1 MPKRKVTQ
9 VEFAPRLGDLGRA
22 PTAKLRV
29 AAYARV
35 STEKEEQEHS
45 LEAQTDYFE
54 TYIKENPRWEFV
66 GLYVD
71 DGISGLSYHNR
82 DGFNRM
88 VADAIDGKIDLIITK
103 SLSRFARNTVDALM
117 TIRKLKSEGVGVFF
131 QKEDINTL
139 DSKGEFML
147 TLMSSFAEEESRSIS
162 DNVTWG
168 KRKQFADGFYTVPF
182 AHFLGYDRGAEK
194 CEFVINE
201 HEARIVRFIY
211 MLALE
216 YYSPNSIAKLLM
228 ELEIPS
234 PSGKKVWQTSTVES
248 ILANEKYKG
257 DARLQKKFTVDFRT
271 KKRKINEGELPQYY
285 VTGGHPP
292 IIAPETWD
300 AVQQISLP
308 EGQRLTRR
316 YPMSGKLVC
325 GECGG
330 RYGMMLWHS
339 TTYRN
344 YVWECL
350 PKKQGKTRCR
360 CSHIYAEEMESAIA
374 IALQRLYE
382 RNKKIVGL
390 CTELLSSVPLNDR
403 EGALNELKHITAHNV
418 VFDNSA
424 VNVLITKAVVTTDA
438 HIVFHFID
446 GSTYKYR
453 ICGNTPLGQTNMN
466 IRKEYHRRIA
476 ELYSQGISA
485 STIAETLGLSLNTVR
500 SYMRRSLK

>member
-9 VEFAPRLGDLGRA
+9 VEFAPRLGDFGRA
-22 PTAKLRV
+22 STAKLRV

-35 STEKEEQEHS
+35 STEKEEQEHR

-54 TYIKENPRWEFV
+54 TYIKENSRWEFV

-88 VADAIDGKIDLIITK
+88 VTDAVDGKIDLIITK
-103 SLSRFARNTVDALM
+103 SLSRFARNTVGALM
-117 TIRKLKSEGVGVFF
+117 TIRKLKAEGVGVFF

-234 PSGKKVWQTSTVES
+234 PSGKTMWQTSTVES
-248 ILANEKYKG
+248 ILINEKYKG

-360 CSHIYAEEMESAIA
+360 CSHIYAEEMKSAIA

-403 EGALNELKHITAHNV
+403 EGALTALADIKPQDI
-418 VFDNSA
+418 VFDNST

-438 HIVFHFID
+438 NIVFYFVD

-453 ICGNTPLGQTNMN
+453 ICGNTPLGQANMN
-466 IRKEYHRRIA
+466 VRKEYRRKIA
-476 ELYSQGISA
+476 ELYAQGISPSA
-485 STIAETLGLSLNTVR
+485 IAAMLGLSPNTVR
-500 SYMRRSLK
+500 SYIRRSRK

>member
-9 VEFAPRLGDLGRA
+9 VEFAPRLGDFGRA

-54 TYIKENPRWEFV
+54 TYIKENPRWKFV

-88 VADAIDGKIDLIITK
+88 VADAVDGKIDLIVTK
-103 SLSRFARNTVDALM
+103 SLSRFARNTVDALT
-117 TIRKLKSEGVGVFF
+117 TIRKLKAVNVGVFF

-139 DSKGEFML
+139 DAKGEFLL

-162 DNVTWG
+162 DNITWG
-168 KRKQFADGFYTVPF
+168 KRKQFADGIYNAPF
-182 AHFLGYDRGAEK
+182 GQFLGYDRG
-194 CEFVINE
+194 FVINE
-201 HEARIVRFIY
+201 KEARVVRFIY

-216 YYSPNSIAKLLM
+216 YYSPSNIARLLM
-228 ELEIPS
+228 DFNIPS
-234 PSGKKVWQTSTVES
+234 PSGKKVWQISTVES
-248 ILANEKYKG
+248 ILTNERYKG
-257 DARLQKKFTVDFRT
+257 DALLQKTFTIDFRT
-271 KKRKINEGELPQYY
+271 KKCKVNEGELPQYY
-285 VTGGHPP
+285 VTGGHAP
-292 IIAPETWD
+292 IISPETWNE
-300 AVQQISLP
+300 VQKISLP
-308 EGQRLTRR
+308 EGQRLSRR
-316 YPMSGKLVC
+316 YTMSGKLVC
-325 GECGG
+325 GECRG

-350 PKKQGKTRCR
+350 PKKQGKAKCHCT
-360 CSHIYAEEMESAIA
+360 HIYAEEMESAIA
-374 IALQRLYE
+374 TALQHLCEKHR
-382 RNKKIVGL
+382 RIKKL

-403 EGALNELKHITAHNV
+403 EGALTALADLKPQDIA
-418 VFDNSA
+418 FDNSA

-438 HIVFHFID
+438 NIVFYFVD

-453 ICGNTPLGQTNMN
+453 ICGSTPLGQANMN
-466 IRKEYHRRIA
+466 VRKEYHRKIA
-476 ELYSQGISA
+476 ELYAQGVPQ
-485 STIAETLGLSLNTVR
+485 STIAEMLGIPINTVR
-500 SYMRRSLK
+500 SYIKRSLK

>member
-9 VEFAPRLGDLGRA
+9 VEFAPRLGDFGRA

-45 LEAQTDYFE
+45 LDAQTDYFE

-82 DGFNRM
+82 EGFTRM
-88 VADAIDGKIDLIITK
+88 VADAVDGKIDLIITK

-234 PSGKKVWQTSTVES
+234 PSGKTVWQTSTVES

-271 KKRKINEGELPQYY
+271 KKRKVNEGELPQYY
-285 VTGGHPP
+285 VTGGHES

-339 TTYRN
+339 TTYHN

>member
-9 VEFAPRLGDLGRA
+9 VEFAPRLGDFGRA

-117 TIRKLKSEGVGVFF
+117 TIRKLKAEGVGVFF

-139 DSKGEFML
+139 DAKGEFML

-234 PSGKKVWQTSTVES
+234 PSGKMVWQTSTVES

-271 KKRKINEGELPQYY
+271 KKCKINEGELPQYY
-285 VTGGHPP
+285 VIGGHPP

-308 EGQRLTRR
+308 EGQRLSRR
-316 YPMSGKLVC
+316 YTMSGKLVC

-350 PKKQGKTRCR
+350 PKKQGKSKCHCT
-360 CSHIYAEEMESAIA
+360 HIYAEEMESAIA
-374 IALQRLYE
+374 TALQHLCEKHKRI
-382 RNKKIVGL
+382 KKL

-403 EGALNELKHITAHNV
+403 EDALTALADLKPQDIA
-418 VFDNSA
+418 FDNSA
-424 VNVLITKAVVTTDA
+424 VNVLITKAVVTSDA
-438 HIVFHFID
+438 NIVFHFVD
-446 GSTYKYR
+446 GSTYQYR
-453 ICGNTPLGQTNMN
+453 ICGNTPLGQANMN
-466 IRKEYHRRIA
+466 VRKEYHRKIA
-476 ELYSQGISA
+476 ELYTQGVPQ
-485 STIAETLGLSLNTVR
+485 STIAETLGIPINTVR
-500 SYMRRSLK
+500 SYIRRSLK

>member
-9 VEFAPRLGDLGRA
+9 VEFAPRLGDFGRA

-54 TYIKENPRWEFV
+54 TYIKENSRWEFV

-117 TIRKLKSEGVGVFF
+117 SIRKLKSEGVGVFF

-182 AHFLGYDRGAEK
+182 AHFLGYDRGTEK
-194 CEFVINE
+194 GEFVINE
-201 HEARIVRFIY
+201 DEARVIRFIY
-211 MLALE
+211 MLAFE
-216 YYSPNSIAKLLM
+216 YYAPSHIAQLLTDM
-228 ELEIPS
+228 HIPS
-234 PSGKKVWQTSTVES
+234 PGSKDTWYTKTIIS
-248 ILANEKYKG
+248 ILRNEKYKG

-285 VTGGHPP
+285 VTGGHPT
-292 IIAPETWD
+292 IIAPQTW
-300 AVQQISLP
+300 
-308 EGQRLTRR
+308 
-316 YPMSGKLVC
+316 
-325 GECGG
+325 
-330 RYGMMLWHS
+330 
-339 TTYRN
+339 
-344 YVWECL
+344 
-350 PKKQGKTRCR
+350 
-360 CSHIYAEEMESAIA
+360 
-374 IALQRLYE
+374 
-382 RNKKIVGL
+382 
-390 CTELLSSVPLNDR
+390 
-403 EGALNELKHITAHNV
+403 NE
-418 VFDNSA
+418 
-424 VNVLITKAVVTTDA
+424 
-438 HIVFHFID
+438 
-446 GSTYKYR
+446 
-453 ICGNTPLGQTNMN
+453 
-466 IRKEYHRRIA
+466 
-476 ELYSQGISA
+476 
-485 STIAETLGLSLNTVR
+485 
-500 SYMRRSLK
+500 

>member
-9 VEFAPRLGDLGRA
+9 VEFAPRLGDFGRA
-22 PTAKLRV
+22 SNAKLRV

-54 TYIKENPRWEFV
+54 TYIKENSRWEFV

-88 VADAIDGKIDLIITK
+88 VADAISGKIDLIITK

-117 TIRKLKSEGVGVFF
+117 TIRKLKAEGVGVFF

-162 DNVTWG
+162 DNITWG
-168 KRKQFADGFYTVPF
+168 KRKQFADGIYNAPF
-182 AHFLGYDRGAEK
+182 GQFLGYDRG
-194 CEFVINE
+194 FVINE
-201 HEARIVRFIY
+201 KEARVVRFIY

-216 YYSPNSIAKLLM
+216 YYSPSNIARLLM
-228 ELEIPS
+228 DFNIPS
-234 PSGKKVWQTSTVES
+234 PSGKKVWQISTVES
-248 ILANEKYKG
+248 ILTNERYKG
-257 DARLQKKFTVDFRT
+257 DALLQKTFTVDFRT
-271 KKRKINEGELPQYY
+271 KKCKVNEGELPQYY
-285 VTGGHPP
+285 VTGGHAP
-292 IIAPETWD
+292 IISPETWNE
-300 AVQQISLP
+300 VQKISLP
-308 EGQRLTRR
+308 EGQRLSRR
-316 YPMSGKLVC
+316 YTMSGKLVC
-325 GECGG
+325 GECRG

-350 PKKQGKTRCR
+350 PKKQGKSKCHCT
-360 CSHIYAEEMESAIA
+360 HIYAEEMESAIA
-374 IALQRLYE
+374 TALQHLCEKHR
-382 RNKKIVGL
+382 KIKGL

-403 EGALNELKHITAHNV
+403 EGALTALADMKPQDI

-438 HIVFHFID
+438 HIVFYFVD

-466 IRKEYHRRIA
+466 LRKEYHRKIA
-476 ELYSQGISA
+476 DLYSQGMSA
-485 STIAETLGLSLNTVR
+485 STIAETLGLPPNTVR
-500 SYMRRSLK
+500 SYIRRSLK

>member
-9 VEFAPRLGDLGRA
+9 VEFAPRLGDFGRA

-82 DGFNRM
+82 EGFTRM
-88 VADAIDGKIDLIITK
+88 VADAVDGKIDLIITK

-117 TIRKLKSEGVGVFF
+117 TIRKLKAEGVGVFF

-182 AHFLGYDRGAEK
+182 AHFLGYDRGTKK

-228 ELEIPS
+228 KLEIPS
-234 PSGKKVWQTSTVES
+234 PSGKKVWQTCTVES

-257 DARLQKKFTVDFRT
+257 DALLQKTFTADFRT
-271 KKRKINEGELPQYY
+271 KKCKINEGELPQYY
-285 VTGGHPP
+285 VIGGHPP

-308 EGQRLTRR
+308 EGHRMTKR
-316 YPMSGKLVC
+316 YAMSGKIIC
-325 GECGG
+325 GNCGG
-330 RYGMMLWHS
+330 QYGSKIWHS

-344 YVWECL
+344 VVWECNER
-350 PKKQGKTRCR
+350 KKKGAPCKNT
-360 CSHIYAEEMESAIA
+360 HIYAEEMESATA
-374 IALQRLYE
+374 TALQRLYE
-382 RNKKIVGL
+382 KNKRINGL
-390 CTELLSSVPLNDR
+390 CAELLSALPLNDR
-403 EGALNELKHITAHNV
+403 EGALTALAEMKPQDI

-438 HIVFHFID
+438 HIVFYFVD

-466 IRKEYHRRIA
+466 LRKEYHRRIA
-476 ELYSQGISA
+476 ELYAQGVPQSI
-485 STIAETLGLSLNTVR
+485 IAETLGLSLNTVR

>member
-9 VEFAPRLGDLGRA
+9 VEFAPGLGELGRA
-22 PTAKLRV
+22 SNAKLRV

-88 VADAIDGKIDLIITK
+88 VADAVDGKIDLIITK

-117 TIRKLKSEGVGVFF
+117 TIRKLKAEGVGVFF

-234 PSGKKVWQTSTVES
+234 PSGKKVWQTTTVES

-390 CTELLSSVPLNDR
+390 CTELLSSVPLNNR

-424 VNVLITKAVVTTDA
+424 INVLITKAVVTTDA

-485 STIAETLGLSLNTVR
+485 SIIAETLGLSLNTVR

>member
-9 VEFAPRLGDLGRA
+9 VEFAPRLGDFGRA
-22 PTAKLRV
+22 STAKLRV

-117 TIRKLKSEGVGVFF
+117 TIRKLKAEGVGVFF

-228 ELEIPS
+228 KLEIPS

-382 RNKKIVGL
+382 LNKKIVGL

-438 HIVFHFID
+438 NIVFYFVD

-453 ICGNTPLGQTNMN
+453 ICGNTPLGQANMN
-466 IRKEYHRRIA
+466 VRKEYHRKIA
-476 ELYSQGISA
+476 DLYSQGISA
-485 STIAETLGLSLNTVR
+485 STIAETLGLPPNTVR
-500 SYMRRSLK
+500 SYIRRSLK

>member
-1 MPKRKVTQ
+1 
-9 VEFAPRLGDLGRA
+9 
-22 PTAKLRV
+22 
-29 AAYARV
+29 
-35 STEKEEQEHS
+35 
-45 LEAQTDYFE
+45 
-54 TYIKENPRWEFV
+54 
-66 GLYVD
+66 
-71 DGISGLSYHNR
+71 
-82 DGFNRM
+82 
-88 VADAIDGKIDLIITK
+88 
-103 SLSRFARNTVDALM
+103 
-117 TIRKLKSEGVGVFF
+117 
-131 QKEDINTL
+131 
-139 DSKGEFML
+139 ML

-182 AHFLGYDRGAEK
+182 AHFLGYDRGTEK
-194 CEFVINE
+194 GEFVINE
-201 HEARIVRFIY
+201 DEARVIRFIY
-211 MLALE
+211 MLAFE
-216 YYSPNSIAKLLM
+216 YYAPSHIAQLLTDM
-228 ELEIPS
+228 HIPS
-234 PSGKKVWQTSTVES
+234 PGSKDTWYKNTIIS
-248 ILANEKYKG
+248 ILGNEKYKG

-271 KKRKINEGELPQYY
+271 KKRKINEGEFPQYY
-285 VTGGHPP
+285 VTGAHAP

-325 GECGG
+325 GECVG
-330 RYGMMLWHS
+330 RYGMILWHS

-360 CSHIYAEEMESAIA
+360 CSHIYAEEMESATA
-374 IALQRLYE
+374 TTLQRLYE
-382 RNKKIVGL
+382 KNKRIKGL
-390 CTELLSSVPLNDR
+390 CAELLSALPLNDR
-403 EGALNELKHITAHNV
+403 EGALADMKPQDIA
-418 VFDNSA
+418 FDNSA

-453 ICGNTPLGQTNMN
+453 ICEKTPPGQTNMN
-466 IRKEYHRRIA
+466 LRKEYHRRIA

>member
-1 MPKRKVTQ
+1 MPKRKITQ
-9 VEFAPRLGDLGRA
+9 VEFAPGLGELGRVT
-22 PTAKLRV
+22 TAKLRV

-45 LEAQTDYFE
+45 LEAQTDYFNS
-54 TYIKENPRWEFV
+54 YIRSNPRWEFV

-71 DGISGLSYHNR
+71 DGISGLSHQNR

-88 VADAIDGKIDLIITK
+88 VADAVDGKIDLIVTK
-103 SLSRFARNTVDALM
+103 SLSRFARNTVDALT
-117 TIRKLKSEGVGVFF
+117 TIRKLKAVNVGIFF

-139 DSKGEFML
+139 DAKGEFLL

-168 KRKQFADGFYTVPF
+168 RRKQFADGFYIVPF
-182 AHFLGYDRGAEK
+182 AQFLGYDRGSEK
-194 CEFVINE
+194 GEFVINE
-201 HEARIVRFIY
+201 KEARVVRFIY
-211 MLALE
+211 MLAFE
-216 YYSPNSIAKLLM
+216 YYSPTNIARLLIKM
-228 ELEIPS
+228 NVPT
-234 PSGKKVWQTSTVES
+234 PSGKKIWQSTTVES
-248 ILANEKYKG
+248 ILSNEKYKG
-257 DARLQKKFTVDFRT
+257 DALLQKRFTLDFRT
-271 KKRKINEGELPQYY
+271 KKQKKNEGELPQYY
-285 VTGGHPP
+285 VTGGHAP

-300 AVQQISLP
+300 EVQKTSLP

-316 YPMSGKLVC
+316 YTMSGKLIC

-350 PKKQGKTRCR
+350 PKKQGKSKCR
-360 CSHIYAEEMESAIA
+360 CTHIYAEEMESAIA
-374 IALQRLYE
+374 TALQRLYE
-382 RNKKIVGL
+382 KHKKIKVL
-390 CTELLSSVPLNDR
+390 CTELLSTVPLNDR
-403 EGALNELKHITAHNV
+403 EGALTALADIKPQDI

-438 HIVFHFID
+438 NIVFYFVD

-453 ICGNTPLGQTNMN
+453 ICGNTPLGQANMN
-466 IRKEYHRRIA
+466 VRKEYHRRIA
-476 ELYSQGISA
+476 ELYAQGMPSSA
-485 STIAETLGLSLNTVR
+485 IAETLGIPINTVR
-500 SYMRRSLK
+500 SYIRRSLK

>member
-9 VEFAPRLGDLGRA
+9 VEFAPRLGDFGRA

-45 LEAQTDYFE
+45 LDAQTDYFE
-54 TYIKENPRWEFV
+54 TYIKENSRWEFV

-182 AHFLGYDRGAEK
+182 AHFLGYDRGIEK
-194 CEFVINE
+194 GEFVINE

-271 KKRKINEGELPQYY
+271 KKCKINEGELPQYY
-285 VTGGHPP
+285 VTGGHES